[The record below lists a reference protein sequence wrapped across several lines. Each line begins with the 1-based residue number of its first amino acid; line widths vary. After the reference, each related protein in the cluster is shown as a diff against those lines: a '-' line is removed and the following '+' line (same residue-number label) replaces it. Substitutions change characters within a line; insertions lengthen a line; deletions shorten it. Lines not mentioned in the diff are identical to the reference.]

1 MCHNH
6 AMDTQ
11 DDTPQPPEASG
22 ISENDNYP
30 FVKDIVP
37 GRMSS
42 AEVLQYW
49 RENGVFEPW
58 PQHEEIGEGKK
69 YADSTEYVQAMRARA
84 DYRGC

>member
-1 MCHNH
+1 
-6 AMDTQ
+6 MDTQ
-11 DDTPQPPEASG
+11 DDTVRPAEDFA
-22 ISENDNYP
+22 ISADDDYP

-49 RENGVFEPW
+49 RENGVFDPW
-58 PQHEEIGEGKK
+58 PQHEEIGAGKK

-84 DYRGC
+84 DYRGH